1 MSDREPS
8 VDRIEEAAR
17 ALLAANTQTAQL
29 DGRRFR
35 FTVPSLRVYPFQ
47 WFWDSCFHAV
57 VWSRTD
63 PERAADEL
71 RGLLVWQDE
80 RGFIPHVVFWDQ
92 ARISRLGWHYLES
105 RTGTRVPFRKK
116 PLTTACIQPP
126 VLSQAVERVVEA
138 GADGRFLSD
147 ALPAL
152 ERYHRFLAEARD
164 PDRDGLI
171 SIITQFE
178 SGLDYSPAYDDIVGI
193 RRAHP
198 LALTCRPRLRQVPNK
213 LARFDVERI
222 AHRFAHH
229 VEDVLVNALY
239 GQALRALARL
249 ATKAARPDL
258 AAWAARRA
266 ERVTAAL
273 LERCWDPEQRFFFN
287 VAGPRE
293 RRSRVKTVHG
303 LLPLVLPDL
312 PPDVAAALVERLTD
326 PRQFWPPFPVPSVA
340 LDEPSFR
347 RDGRVWRRPYI
358 WRGPASMNTN
368 WLLVHGLR
376 LHGYDDVAATIAAR
390 SRELVE
396 RGGFNEFYDPLSGA
410 PVGAERF
417 GWATLAAD
425 L

>member
-1 MSDREPS
+1 
-8 VDRIEEAAR
+8 
-17 ALLAANTQTAQL
+17 
-29 DGRRFR
+29 
-35 FTVPSLRVYPFQ
+35 
-47 WFWDSCFHAV
+47 
-57 VWSRTD
+57 
-63 PERAADEL
+63 
-71 RGLLVWQDE
+71 
-80 RGFIPHVVFWDQ
+80 
-92 ARISRLGWHYLES
+92 
-105 RTGTRVPFRKK
+105 VPFRRK

-126 VLSQAVERVVEA
+126 VLAQAVGRVVEA
-138 GADGRFLSD
+138 GADGDFLSE

-164 PDRDGLI
+164 PDGDGLI

-178 SGLDYSPAYDDIVGI
+178 SGLDYSPAYDDVVGI

-198 LALTCRPRLRQVPNK
+198 LALKYRPRLRQVPNK

-222 AHRFAHH
+222 ARRFRHH

-239 GQALRALARL
+239 GQALRTLAGL
-249 ATKAARPDL
+249 ATKVARPDL
-258 AAWAARRA
+258 EAWALRQA

-273 LERCWDPEQRFFFN
+273 LERCWDPERRFFFN
-287 VAGPRE
+287 LAGPGE
-293 RRSRVKTVHG
+293 RRGQIKTVHG

-312 PPDVAAALVERLTD
+312 PSDVAALIVERLTD

-347 RDGRVWRRPYI
+347 RDGRVWSRPYI

-376 LHGYDDVAATIAAR
+376 LHGYADVAATIAAR

-396 RGGFNEFYDPLSGA
+396 MGGFNEFYDPLNGA